1 MLPVF
6 DIPVRDK
13 KLLKAVKSLTGQI
26 LHPASPAPAPATCH
40 VTAFLF
46 LMLSEDGPYR
56 AKPRVVFAE
65 VESCSTTERFGSLFV
80 TFSESLSWTAY
91 ENVYKEYF
99 IGKYTLRSF
108 KIVNDTTVQ
117 GALQR
122 TFSRLMG
129 FYYSWF
135 CFNGGLNYLYL
146 TIVHGSKIKWCV
158 LIFLVVAIVS
168 LAPT

>member
-13 KLLKAVKSLTGQI
+13 KLLKAVKSLTGQS
-26 LHPASPAPAPATCH
+26 LHPASPALAPATCH

-46 LMLSEDGPYR
+46 LMLTDDGPCR

-99 IGKYTLRSF
+99 FGKYTLRSF
-108 KIVNDTTVQ
+108 KIENDTTVQ
-117 GALQR
+117 DALQR
-122 TFSRLMG
+122 TYSNGILPFMIL
-129 FYYSWF
+129 FYLW
-135 CFNGGLNYLYL
+135 
-146 TIVHGSKIKWCV
+146 SKL
-158 LIFLVVAIVS
+158 LIFDYFLWKQTKLVS
-168 LAPT
+168 FKYF